1 MDSRRSGWYQPTV
14 LRPQWKRQRPLL
26 WTIEG
31 FVTLADMGTV
41 LPGVIAFVVGTALA
55 VAALVPW
62 VALQYRRHGAFGFR
76 RSLLAFGTLVYALAL
91 VSYTLLPLP
100 DDVSALCPGP
110 SPQLV
115 PFTFL
120 QDIAKEGGLTGPRS
134 LLANPAAAQV
144 LFNVILFMPLGA
156 LVRHAVLR
164 RRWLAGL
171 LLGTV
176 VGFGVSLLVECTQLT
191 GDWFLYPCAYRLFDV
206 DDLLANTAGALLGTL
221 AAPLVALLAGSDRTT
236 DASAPRPVTLLRR
249 AFGMF
254 ADLLAIVFTG
264 GLLTSGT
271 AITLALLEVDER
283 STPAVALLTVCALLA
298 PVGQLAIVLASGRT
312 LGEHVVR
319 LRPVPR
325 PGGGRRVV
333 RWALGSGGWAFCNA
347 VDFPL
352 SGLLA
357 LVLVVAA
364 LVGLLATR
372 DRRGFANAVAGLGVE
387 DDRVPAATSGR
398 PTQEDLVD

>member
-1 MDSRRSGWYQPTV
+1 MV
-14 LRPQWKRQRPLL
+14 
-26 WTIEG
+26 
-31 FVTLADMGTV
+31 
-41 LPGVIAFVVGTALA
+41 
-55 VAALVPW
+55 
-62 VALQYRRHGAFGFR
+62 
-76 RSLLAFGTLVYALAL
+76 
-91 VSYTLLPLP
+91 
-100 DDVSALCPGP
+100 
-110 SPQLV
+110 
-115 PFTFL
+115 
-120 QDIAKEGGLTGPRS
+120 
-134 LLANPAAAQV
+134 
-144 LFNVILFMPLGA
+144 
-156 LVRHAVLR
+156 
-164 RRWLAGL
+164 
-171 LLGTV
+171 
-176 VGFGVSLLVECTQLT
+176 
-191 GDWFLYPCAYRLFDV
+191 
-206 DDLLANTAGALLGTL
+206 
-221 AAPLVALLAGSDRTT
+221 
-236 DASAPRPVTLLRR
+236 
-249 AFGMF
+249 

-298 PVGQLAIVLASGRT
+298 PVGQRAIVLASGRT

-333 RWALGSGGWAFCNA
+333 RWPSVSGGWAFCNA